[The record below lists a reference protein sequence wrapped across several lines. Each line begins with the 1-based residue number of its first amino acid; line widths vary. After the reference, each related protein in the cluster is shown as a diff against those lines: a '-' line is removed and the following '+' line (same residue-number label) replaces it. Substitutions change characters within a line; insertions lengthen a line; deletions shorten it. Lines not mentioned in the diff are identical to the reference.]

1 MTTPATRHPWL
12 WNTKDIRKALN
23 AYREGKGYG
32 GVITGDPEAMADDI
46 DDLKEAA
53 APRTLEGDGSDLPF
67 DSVVIDCDGDAWQ
80 RDWVDGWSLAGESS
94 ENTPVLSPEFAPYTI
109 VHTPEKES

>member
-32 GVITGDPEAMADDI
+32 GVTPGDPEAMADDI
-46 DDLKEAA
+46 EDLLDHADECRDRIADLKDTISALREENHHLNS
-53 APRTLEGDGSDLPF
+53 TIKMLE
-67 DSVVIDCDGDAWQ
+67 
-80 RDWVDGWSLAGESS
+80 
-94 ENTPVLSPEFAPYTI
+94 
-109 VHTPEKES
+109 EK